1 MELIMMRFLIP
12 SFLGLLGFTQVW
24 ADEHPEE
31 RYRAIE
37 ELVLEAV
44 RDHQIEPG
52 DASDV
57 LGHLRELF
65 AEGEHAEEEREHRG
79 HGTRGRDV
87 DDDLGEH
94 ERNLQHAHREMREAI
109 ESGRISPEEGRE
121 KLETMERHARHQ
133 ALQREWRRE
142 SERLEEAVEEGDLSR
157 EEGRKKMEALE
168 REMLGMH
175 MKFKR
180 EEVLNWIRDAERS
193 GELSKE
199 EARQKREEL
208 EKEFREDR
216 ERRERE
222 EIARKEREGQETPRR
237 GSADREGGETR
248 ERGEG
253 GKGRGGKGRPDRSE
267 GDRPER
273 GEGDR

>member
-1 MELIMMRFLIP
+1 MKRRPVICPILCSAVHFAGAAVSI
-12 SFLGLLGFTQVW
+12 
-24 ADEHPEE
+24 ADDSPEE

-65 AEGEHAEEEREHRG
+65 AEVEHAEEEREHRG
-79 HGTRGRDV
+79 HGFRWHNEQ
-87 DDDLGEH
+87 DDPGEDGG
-94 ERNLQHAHREMREAI
+94 ELQHAHREIREAI
-109 ESGRISPEEGRE
+109 ESGRISPGEGRE
-121 KLETMERHARHQ
+121 KLETVERHSRHQ
-133 ALQREWRRE
+133 AIQREWRRE

-157 EEGRKKMEALE
+157 EEGRERMEALE

-180 EEVLNWIRDAERS
+180 EEVLRLIRHAEKS

-208 EKEFREDR
+208 GKEFREDR

-222 EIARKEREGQETPRR
+222 ELAGTERHGQETPRR
-237 GSADREGGETR
+237 GGADREGGATGEL
-248 ERGEG
+248 GEG
-253 GKGRGGKGRPDRSE
+253 GKERPGRRRS
-267 GDRPER
+267 P
-273 GEGDR
+273 